1 MADSKL
7 LKAVKTTIHDFSTL
21 APSELVGRLRDPELI
36 KKMKKLGVNDA
47 QIHRIILIL
56 QENKPDSK
64 ELLAVVNRHIVRHA
78 KSALVRLSFRSDG
91 RPATL

>member
-1 MADSKL
+1 MADGKL
-7 LKAVKTTIHDFSTL
+7 LKAMKSTIHDYSVL
-21 APSELVGRLRDPELI
+21 APAQLIGRLRDPEMI

-64 ELLAVVNRHIVRHA
+64 EFLAYL
-78 KSALVRLSFRSDG
+78 KSSLV
-91 RPATL
+91 

>member
-1 MADSKL
+1 MANSNL
-7 LKAVKTTIHDFSTL
+7 LKAVKTTIQDYSKL
-21 APSELVGRLRDPELI
+21 APTEMIGRLRDPELV

-64 ELLAVVNRHIVRHA
+64 EFLAYL
-78 KSALVRLSFRSDG
+78 KSSLV
-91 RPATL
+91 

>member
-1 MADSKL
+1 MANSNL
-7 LKAVKTTIHDFSTL
+7 LKAVKTTIHDYSKL
-21 APSELVGRLRDPELI
+21 APTEMIGRLRDPELV

-64 ELLAVVNRHIVRHA
+64 EFLAYL
-78 KSALVRLSFRSDG
+78 KSSLV
-91 RPATL
+91 

>member
-7 LKAVKTTIHDFSTL
+7 LKALKTTIQDYSTL
-21 APSELVGRLRDPELI
+21 KPAEMIGRLRDPDLI

-64 ELLAVVNRHIVRHA
+64 EFLAYL
-78 KSALVRLSFRSDG
+78 KSKLV
-91 RPATL
+91 